1 MLEDDT
7 RKLDELTKENEEL
20 RSTKST
26 LAQSFEDQT
35 KQLTESSLKAVLVSK
50 LESELSL
57 IRQQDVVNCEKI
69 SQGET
74 TIEAL
79 RSELSSV
86 QKTLSEKEAS
96 LTTMEADKN
105 ILIGKQAA
113 FKAQILSLEQTA
125 TAHTESISQLT
136 AAKEELE
143 AKVAQNSA
151 EKESADEDQ
160 RLLTD
165 SLDSLRHDYDKI
177 NEEYVQVSCYC
188 ANFR

>member
-57 IRQQDVVNCEKI
+57 IRQQDIVNCEKI

-96 LTTMEADKN
+96 STTMEADKN

-143 AKVAQNSA
+143 AKVAQNLA

-160 RLLTD
+160 RLLTE

-177 NEEYVQVSCYC
+177 NEEHVQVSCYWG
-188 ANFR
+188 NFR